1 MGNMLINGTTK
12 TSTPRTF
19 LTSSREVDSTVKSTD
34 DPLDGPIVETL
45 LNSNESPKINVGK
58 DELEQIV
65 DGKHESLVLFENKAT
80 SEPID
85 SRLSWVSD
93 NRKTEEYGPSFST
106 VALPIE
112 DSFITTKSTTT
123 ETTRATTS
131 TPPLATTDSEFSWQK
146 PFQESIDVTIIPT
159 MAHADWTVPP
169 IDEIEDISLPLE
181 RTDEEKT
188 SSLDSQADSEETE
201 SSGEEEIDETST
213 ELPATIET
221 APLLIDNVRA
231 ENLINRVRVMG
242 TKMVQRD
249 PIELPSNEVPNE
261 VDREILPPQNHQ
273 KRQTEIMGTKILEEE
288 PELVHDEIAL
298 NKENLSDAFSVLKLP
313 ETAIDAEKKQLEET
327 FGSCIKSRLGQ
338 RITEVEP
345 MKCDAHSLPPTLGS
359 EPCHSKLHVIRH
371 HCSKLAHCCS
381 DVPLCRNEVDRSDA
395 ARQLR
400 RRKES
405 VALASA
411 KCHIQ
416 SYKDY
421 RKRIK
426 LKKENYRLL

>member
-1 MGNMLINGTTK
+1 MND
-12 TSTPRTF
+12 F
-19 LTSSREVDSTVKSTD
+19 LNNI
-34 DPLDGPIVETL
+34 P
-45 LNSNESPKINVGK
+45 
-58 DELEQIV
+58 
-65 DGKHESLVLFENKAT
+65 F
-80 SEPID
+80 
-85 SRLSWVSD
+85 
-93 NRKTEEYGPSFST
+93 EEYGPSFST

-112 DSFITTKSTTT
+112 DNFITTISTTT
-123 ETTRATTS
+123 QTTRATTS
-131 TPPLATTDSEFSWQK
+131 APPLVTTDSEFSWQK
-146 PFQESIDVTIIPT
+146 PLQESIDVTIIPT
-159 MAHADWTVPP
+159 MAQPDWTVPP

-313 ETAIDAEKKQLEET
+313 ETV
-327 FGSCIKSRLGQ
+327 S
-338 RITEVEP
+338 
-345 MKCDAHSLPPTLGS
+345 
-359 EPCHSKLHVIRH
+359 
-371 HCSKLAHCCS
+371 
-381 DVPLCRNEVDRSDA
+381 
-395 ARQLR
+395 
-400 RRKES
+400 
-405 VALASA
+405 
-411 KCHIQ
+411 
-416 SYKDY
+416 
-421 RKRIK
+421 
-426 LKKENYRLL
+426 